1 MAVDRRAAASLS
13 ALTTQL
19 SQTLQIPYQFTLKYQ
34 LPHHDLDSLISL
46 TTDDDLL
53 NMFEEYDNL
62 PASPTPSRIR
72 LFLFPSKPD
81 SPGSVLH
88 DPKSES
94 WFLDALNS
102 SAKVMQKGNSSD
114 SGFGHSDPFPA
125 ENLVGISSGGLDS
138 FSVPES
144 VVLETNSSFGSTS
157 SSVSVSNLAAMR
169 AHVEDSGVNLQD
181 KKVHLPLS
189 ESIES
194 ETVVASVISHPQ
206 TGGHEDPVVNIPL
219 VDNWDSSKP
228 VGSESNVSDAFA
240 RIQIHKAVEVSGFPS
255 SLQLDQQQQ
264 QLQFVPA
271 GAQYI
276 THYPTGPVPVSSYYP
291 IYQPQLQQQQPT
303 YYQSNRPYPV
313 YLLPVR
319 PPQPYN
325 FSMQGSLI
333 DSATVASSQ
342 PPMHLNATMIPSQV
356 VYKEVT
362 AAPPLPDLATKVT
375 GTAPGVT
382 PLVHVPSN
390 ENQQQFVSIPQIHH
404 PTQSIPIASMEAAN
418 YSAFEDDPAQSQIYK
433 SQPPAPILPSQ
444 YQTMTNATKALLSEA
459 LAQSQADNI
468 KQQIRTPQP
477 K

>member
-1 MAVDRRAAASLS
+1 MESPPPPPNSGAKLRLMCSYNGHILPRRHAKSLCYAGGDTRIVAVDRRATASLS

-34 LPHHDLDSLISL
+34 LPHHDSTPLFRSQPTTTSLICSKS
-46 TTDDDLL
+46 TTISPPHLRP
-53 NMFEEYDNL
+53 
-62 PASPTPSRIR
+62 PASDCSSSPPSPTLPGRSFTTRSLSR
-72 LFLFPSKPD
+72 
-81 SPGSVLH
+81 GSWTRSIAA
-88 DPKSES
+88 P
-94 WFLDALNS
+94 
-102 SAKVMQKGNSSD
+102 
-114 SGFGHSDPFPA
+114 
-125 ENLVGISSGGLDS
+125 SGGLDS

-291 IYQPQLQQQQPT
+291 IYHH
-303 YYQSNRPYPV
+303 
-313 YLLPVR
+313 R

-362 AAPPLPDLATKVT
+362 AAPPLPDLATK
-375 GTAPGVT
+375 
-382 PLVHVPSN
+382 
-390 ENQQQFVSIPQIHH
+390 IHH